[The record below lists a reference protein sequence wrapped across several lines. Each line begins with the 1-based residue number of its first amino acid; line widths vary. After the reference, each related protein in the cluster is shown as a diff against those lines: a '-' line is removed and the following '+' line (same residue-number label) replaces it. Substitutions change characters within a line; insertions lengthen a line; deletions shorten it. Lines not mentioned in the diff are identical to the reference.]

1 MVIGPDGKIKEI
13 TRQELYRFWLN
24 NHLSGL
30 VSFPEF
36 YNRFVWNGV
45 IRFDGGE
52 QDPT

>member
-30 VSFPEF
+30 ISFPEL
-36 YNRFVWNGV
+36 YNRFVRNGA
-45 IRFDGGE
+45 IRPDDVE
-52 QDPT
+52 YIPT